1 MLSRIPIRTL
11 FLHFQ
16 ASDIWSL
23 GITLFCLVYGRVP
36 FYDENIVGLYD
47 KICTQ
52 DLVFPNEQNISSE
65 LIDLMTKMLVKGG
78 LISEGIIKSF
88 EYSVKSTKVWPF

>member
-23 GITLFCLVYGRVP
+23 GITLFCLVYGKVP
-36 FYDENIVGLYD
+36 FHDDNIVALYD

-52 DLVFPNEQNISSE
+52 DLVFPNEPNISSE
-65 LIDLMTKMLVKGG
+65 LKDLITKMLVKGR
-78 LISEGIIKSF
+78 LISEGIVQPF
-88 EYSVKSTKVWPF
+88 EYSIKLTKVWPF